1 MKDRLE
7 ALRRF
12 LKRQE
17 LEAVVI
23 QKPENQ
29 RYFSGFSGGEAFL
42 YINAFS
48 AYLFT
53 DFRYIEQAQ
62 KEAPNFT
69 VVRFEKQLFAE
80 ASKTILQEGNARI
93 GFEGDAF
100 TYDAF
105 VELERCLVGVQ
116 LKPVQLD
123 DLRMV
128 KDEAELAYLKKA
140 VAISDAAF
148 THILTVLRPGITEL
162 EVAAEL
168 ENHMRRLGSERP
180 AFDTIVA
187 SGARGSLPHGTATA
201 KVIEAGDLVTMDFGA
216 VYRGYHSDITRTVC
230 VGQGNSRQ
238 KEVYQAVLKA
248 QLAGLNAVKSG
259 VSGKAVDTYVRC
271 LLMDEGYGQYFGHG
285 LGHGVGLAIHE
296 QPRLSPS
303 STCGCLEPG
312 MVVTVEPGVYI
323 PDWGGVRI
331 EDTVVVTKEGCMPL
345 TSSSKNWI
353 EIL

>member
-1 MKDRLE
+1 MKARLE
-7 ALRRF
+7 SLRKF
-12 LKRQE
+12 LKE
-17 LEAVVI
+17 KNLEAVII

-29 RYFSGFSGGEAFL
+29 RYFSGFSGGEALLFVSVSS
-42 YINAFS
+42 AF
-48 AYLFT
+48 LFT

-62 KEAPNFT
+62 KEAPEFT
-69 VVRFEKQLFAE
+69 IVRFEKRLFAE
-80 ASKTILQEGNARI
+80 ASAAILQERAVKI

-105 VELERCLVGVQ
+105 AALSEHLKGVQ
-116 LKPVQLD
+116 LKSVQLD
-123 DLRMV
+123 GLRMI
-128 KDEAELAYLKKA
+128 KDETELACLKKA
-140 VAISDAAF
+140 VAMSDAAF
-148 THILTVLRPGITEL
+148 SHILSVLRPGISEL

-187 SGARGSLPHGTATA
+187 SGPRGSLPHGTASA
-201 KVIEAGDLVTMDFGA
+201 RVIETGDLVTMDFGA

-230 VGQGNSRQ
+230 VGKGNPRQ
-238 KEVYQAVLKA
+238 KEVYQAVLRA
-248 QLAGLNAVKSG
+248 QLAGLEAVKSG
-259 VSGKAVDTYVRC
+259 VSGKAVDTHVRC
-271 LLMDEGYGQYFGHG
+271 FLMDEGYGKYFGHG

-303 STCGCLEPG
+303 STCDHLAPG

-331 EDTVVVTKEGCMPL
+331 EDTVLVTEEGCIAL
-345 TSSSKNWI
+345 TASTKKWI
-353 EIL
+353 EV